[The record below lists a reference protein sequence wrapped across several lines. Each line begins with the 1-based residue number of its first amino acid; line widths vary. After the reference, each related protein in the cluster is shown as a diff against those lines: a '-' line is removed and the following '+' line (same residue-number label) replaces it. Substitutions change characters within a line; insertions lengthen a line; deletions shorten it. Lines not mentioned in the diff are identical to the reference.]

1 MERLT
6 KKLDDKDIYI
16 VDNDKIDQ
24 AINKLAIFEDIYEE
38 LNAEQIEISKKLE
51 VLRNEGKMK
60 SLKFRELMTK
70 KLTNSAVLTLFKNYG
85 I

>member
-6 KKLDDKDIYI
+6 KKFDNTDNYI
-16 VDNDKIDQ
+16 VDEYKITE
-24 AINKLAIFEDIYEE
+24 AINKLAIFENIYEE
-38 LNAEQIEISKKLE
+38 LNTEQTEISKKLE

-70 KLTNSAVLTLFKNYG
+70 KLTNSAVLTIFKNYG
-85 I
+85 L

>member
-6 KKLDDKDIYI
+6 KKLDDQDNYI
-16 VDNDKIDQ
+16 VDNDKLNQ
-24 AINKLAIFEDIYEE
+24 AINKLAIFENIYEE

-51 VLRNEGKMK
+51 DLRNEGKMK

-85 I
+85 L

>member
-6 KKLDDKDIYI
+6 KKLDNNNYI
-16 VDNDKIDQ
+16 VDNDRLNQ
-24 AINKLAIFEDIYEE
+24 AINKLAIFENIYEE

-70 KLTNSAVLTLFKNYG
+70 KLTNSTVLALFKNYG
-85 I
+85 L

>member
-6 KKLDDKDIYI
+6 KKLDDQDNYI
-16 VDNDKIDQ
+16 VDNDKLNQ
-24 AINKLAIFEDIYEE
+24 AINKLAIFENIYEE

-51 VLRNEGKMK
+51 DLRNEGKMK